1 MRAYPP
7 NKPMPDTK
15 YFSGTFTSSVDTQ
28 RSLSIEYALQDPHS
42 QLYKFNEKL
51 KS

>member
-7 NKPMPDTK
+7 HKPMPDTK

-28 RSLSIEYALQDPHS
+28 RSLGIEYALQDPHS